1 MKTYCIDNLTE
12 EQYRLIMESVLF
24 SASTSINARWYVDN
38 EEELMK
44 IGLNLRKN
52 NPNVLTEN
60 IFFIK
65 EEKYHDSFTKK
76 IVDYFPE
83 ILETVYEL

>member
-24 SASTSINARWYVDN
+24 SASTSINARWYMDN